1 MSSKMSAN
9 KIVLRWE
16 WRCFAPSLATIAQAL
31 SIPSDAAS
39 RESDDIYV
47 LDPRGTENVKIR
59 DGALPITDLR
69 NGRHL

>member
-1 MSSKMSAN
+1 
-9 KIVLRWE
+9 V
-16 WRCFAPSLATIAQAL
+16 

-69 NGRHL
+69 AGLKKKLSDFRQL